1 MDVTKPLLLSVSVRW
16 HRIPGITQPKWSP
29 GLIYISL
36 VTRSSLPLGVAPFMQ
51 DCAKLLPHT
60 RPLWRFLPP
69 SQPCPGGPSMHL
81 SLGLPDSLSFVL
93 LQSSPLLSAL
103 SYQPEGML
111 GTTHL
116 TMSLFC
122 STIYIR
128 SLSFPG
134 GIWLLTGCPENFCM
148 PTSSCLLHL
157 PAPASGHTASICP
170 QNGQWILPKPPG
182 LCTHWS
188 FCWEHS
194 NPLSKASSAFETQ
207 VRCPVFWESL
217 PAFFPSGGKTLPA
230 PPSAHCPFTSTHC

>member
-1 MDVTKPLLLSVSVRW
+1 
-16 HRIPGITQPKWSP
+16 
-29 GLIYISL
+29 
-36 VTRSSLPLGVAPFMQ
+36 MQ

-122 STIYIR
+122 STIYIC
-128 SLSFPG
+128 SPSFPG

-157 PAPASGHTASICP
+157 PAPASGIYLSSEWAVDSAQTSRP
-170 QNGQWILPKPPG
+170 L
-182 LCTHWS
+182 
-188 FCWEHS
+188 HS
-194 NPLSKASSAFETQ
+194 LAVLLGTLKSPFKGFLS
-207 VRCPVFWESL
+207 L
-217 PAFFPSGGKTLPA
+217 
-230 PPSAHCPFTSTHC
+230 